1 MFLDVKQMKA
11 KDERAN
17 QWSHCI
23 AKTSSVCSGAVTG
36 VFVHENIFNI
46 SLLSWKEDEANKER
60 QCENL
65 TDCQRVSENRVKWKA
80 KEARKMSPS
89 LCDVVKADWL
99 V

>member
-36 VFVHENIFNI
+36 VFVHENTFNI
-46 SLLSWKEDEANKER
+46 A
-60 QCENL
+60 CFPG
-65 TDCQRVSENRVKWKA
+65 
-80 KEARKMSPS
+80 RKRRPTRRDSVRS
-89 LCDVVKADWL
+89 
-99 V
+99 